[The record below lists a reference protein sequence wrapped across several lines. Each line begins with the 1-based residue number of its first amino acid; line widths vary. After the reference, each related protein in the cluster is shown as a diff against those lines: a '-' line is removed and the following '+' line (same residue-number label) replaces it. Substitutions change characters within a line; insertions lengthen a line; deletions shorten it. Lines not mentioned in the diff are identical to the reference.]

1 MAKSISAASREP
13 AMMEKRIEAFL
24 ADIRDRGETQFA
36 IVSQLRQ
43 IVLASGAGIS
53 EEIKYGGLLF
63 SAAQPFCGI
72 FPYSAHVTLE
82 FSQGAALPDAYGVLK
97 GQGKGRRH
105 IKMQS
110 PSDIA
115 EKHVAAYV
123 DLALTAPRVKHDAQR
138 TR

>member
-1 MAKSISAASREP
+1 MD
-13 AMMEKRIEAFL
+13 KRIETFL
-24 ADIRDRGETQFA
+24 ADIRDRGEIQFA
-36 IVSQLRQ
+36 IVSRLRE
-43 IVLASGAGIS
+43 IVLGSGAGIS

-82 FSQGAALPDAYGVLK
+82 FSEGAALPDAHGVLM

-110 PSDIA
+110 LSDIA
-115 EKHVAAYV
+115 AKHVAAYV
-123 DLALTAPRVKHDAQR
+123 DLALGAAG
-138 TR
+138 